1 MSTLPLS
8 RRTLSILAVLVPLAI
23 VLGYVALRSGPLAP
37 VAVTVV
43 QVESKALRPSLF
55 GVGTVEARQ
64 LHRLGPVAPGRLLR
78 LSVQVG
84 DAVKAGQVL
93 GEMDPV
99 DSDDRLR
106 SQQAQVQRAAAVVA
120 DTTARHAFA
129 QQQARRYEQM
139 LAEKATSE
147 ELLAAR
153 RQDLQL
159 ATSALAAARE
169 DQARAQSDLQA
180 LRTQR
185 ASLRLVSPV
194 DGLVTAR
201 DAEPGTTLVA
211 GQMVVEVVDPTSLW
225 VNTRF
230 DQASAAGLAAQQPAQ
245 VALRSRRVQALA
257 GQVLR
262 LEPRADA
269 VTEELLAK
277 VVFSTVPQPLP
288 PIGERA
294 EVTVDLPALAQG
306 PVIPN
311 AAVQRQGAQIGVWVA
326 QGDRLG
332 FVPVVLGRSDLEG
345 RVQVLKG
352 LAPGD
357 SIVLYSE
364 KALTARSR
372 IHVVERIPGVAS

>member
-1 MSTLPLS
+1 MSKLPLS
-8 RRTLSILAVLVPLAI
+8 RRALSILAVLVPLAF

-64 LHRLGPVAPGRLLR
+64 LYRLGPVAPGRLLR

-84 DAVKAGQVL
+84 DTVKAGQVL

-106 SQQAQVQRAAAVVA
+106 SQQAQVQRAAAAEA

-129 QQQARRYEQM
+129 QQQARRYEQ
-139 LAEKATSE
+139 LFAEKATSE

-159 ATSALAAARE
+159 ASAALAAARE

-230 DQASAAGLAAQQPAQ
+230 DQVSAAGLAAQQPAQ
-245 VALRSRRVQALA
+245 VALRSRRAQALA

-294 EVTVDLPALAQG
+294 EVTVDLPELAQG

-311 AAVQRQGAQIGVWVA
+311 AAVQRQGTQIGVWVA
-326 QGDRLG
+326 QGDRLD

-372 IHVVERIPGVAS
+372 IHVVERIPGVSS

>member
-1 MSTLPLS
+1 
-8 RRTLSILAVLVPLAI
+8 
-23 VLGYVALRSGPLAP
+23 
-37 VAVTVV
+37 
-43 QVESKALRPSLF
+43 
-55 GVGTVEARQ
+55 
-64 LHRLGPVAPGRLLR
+64 
-78 LSVQVG
+78 
-84 DAVKAGQVL
+84 
-93 GEMDPV
+93 
-99 DSDDRLR
+99 
-106 SQQAQVQRAAAVVA
+106 
-120 DTTARHAFA
+120 
-129 QQQARRYEQM
+129 
-139 LAEKATSE
+139 
-147 ELLAAR
+147 
-153 RQDLQL
+153 LQL
-159 ATSALAAARE
+159 ASAALAAARE

-230 DQASAAGLAAQQPAQ
+230 DQVSAAGLAAQQPAQ
-245 VALRSRRVQALA
+245 VALRSRRAQALA

-294 EVTVDLPALAQG
+294 EVTVDLPELAQG

-311 AAVQRQGAQIGVWVA
+311 AAVQRQGTQIGVWVA
-326 QGDRLG
+326 QGDRLD

-364 KALTARSR
+364 KTLTARSR
-372 IHVVERIPGVAS
+372 IHVVERIPGVSS

>member
-1 MSTLPLS
+1 MSKLPLS
-8 RRTLSILAVLVPLAI
+8 RRALSILAVLVPLAF

-64 LHRLGPVAPGRLLR
+64 LYRLGPVAPGRLLR

-84 DAVKAGQVL
+84 DTVKAGQVL

-106 SQQAQVQRAAAVVA
+106 SQQALLQRAAATFA
-120 DTTARHAFA
+120 DATARHAYA
-129 QQQARRYEQM
+129 QTQATRYEQ
-139 LAEKATSE
+139 LFAEQATSD

-159 ATSALAAARE
+159 ASASLAAARE

-180 LRTQR
+180 LRAQR

-194 DGLVTAR
+194 DGIVTAR
-201 DAEPGTTLVA
+201 DVEPGTTVVA
-211 GQMVVEVVDPTSLW
+211 GQSVVEVVDPRTLW

-230 DQASAAGLAAQQPAQ
+230 DQVSASGLTADLPAR
-245 VALRSRRVQALA
+245 VALRSRR
-257 GQVLR
+257 GQTLEGRVLR
-262 LEPRADA
+262 TELRADA

-277 VVFSTVPQPLP
+277 VAFRSVPQPLP

-294 EVTVDLPALAQG
+294 EVTVDLPALPEG

-311 AAVQRQGAQIGVWVA
+311 AAVQRQGNQLGVWTA
-326 QGDRLG
+326 NGDRLA
-332 FVPVVLGRSDLEG
+332 FVPVKLGRSDLDG
-345 RVQVLKG
+345 QVQVLDG
-352 LAPGD
+352 LKPGD
-357 SIVLYSE
+357 AIVQHSE
-364 KALTARSR
+364 QPLNARSR
-372 IHVVERIPGVAS
+372 IHVVDRIAGVSP